1 MDKKANIT
9 VALYLY
15 YLKSLILKKS
25 FKHVSF
31 LPNCLR
37 FGHCLGNEAII
48 ELAAN
53 GVCTMPHICST
64 LWGPS
69 WTHPPLAHFSQLD
82 YFQCPNKWLAPWN
95 KAEGFCRGI
104 KRDNQAVDTSPTELV
119 GWASVPPKTLPPTLI
134 ATSSSTYFSTIIVDR
149 RQDWWLFTSAD
160 FDLLSPSVNVQGC
173 GEQMLQ
179 SEMFTDGRA
188 FIIVT
193 IMMIKD

>member
-31 LPNCLR
+31 LPNRLR
-37 FGHCLGNEAII
+37 LGHCLGNEAII

-69 WTHPPLAHFSQLD
+69 
-82 YFQCPNKWLAPWN
+82 
-95 KAEGFCRGI
+95 
-104 KRDNQAVDTSPTELV
+104 
-119 GWASVPPKTLPPTLI
+119 
-134 ATSSSTYFSTIIVDR
+134 
-149 RQDWWLFTSAD
+149 
-160 FDLLSPSVNVQGC
+160 
-173 GEQMLQ
+173 
-179 SEMFTDGRA
+179 
-188 FIIVT
+188 
-193 IMMIKD
+193 